1 MTTETVLTE
10 NIATIIDCTAG
21 NLEQAVRNATGDYE
35 SDYDI
40 DKATT
45 IYAKQMEQQLAPLGV
60 TSVLYSGEVRCKV
73 NAEIDQDKVVEIVK
87 GIDLADILD
96 DCTIA

>member
-10 NIATIIDCTAG
+10 NIANIIDRTAG
-21 NLEQAVRNATGDYE
+21 NLEQAVRNAIDGYE

-40 DKATT
+40 ERATKL
-45 IYAKQMEQQLAPLGV
+45 YAEEMEKQLAPLGV
-60 TSVLYSGEVRCKV
+60 TSVLYSGEARCKV

-87 GIDLADILD
+87 GIDLGDILD
-96 DCTIA
+96 GCIIA

>member
-10 NIATIIDCTAG
+10 NIANIVDCTAG
-21 NLEQAVRNATGDYE
+21 NLEQAVRDAIDGYE

-40 DKATT
+40 ERATKL
-45 IYAKQMEQQLAPLGV
+45 YAEEMEKQLAPLGV

-73 NAEIDQDKVVEIVK
+73 NAKIDQDKVAEIVK
-87 GIDLADILD
+87 GIDLGDILD
-96 DCTIA
+96 SCIIA

>member
-10 NIATIIDCTAG
+10 NIANIIDPTAG
-21 NLEQAVRNATGDYE
+21 NLEQAVRNAVDGYE

-40 DKATT
+40 EKATWD
-45 IYAKQMEQQLAPLGV
+45 YSKQIENDLAPLGV

-73 NAEIDQDKVVEIVK
+73 NTEIDPDKVAEIVK
-87 GIDLADILD
+87 GIDLGDILD
-96 DCTIA
+96 SCMIA

>member
-10 NIATIIDCTAG
+10 NIANIIDPTAG
-21 NLEQAVRNATGDYE
+21 NLEQAVRNAVDGYE

-40 DKATT
+40 EKATWD
-45 IYAKQMEQQLAPLGV
+45 YSKQIENDLAPLGV

-73 NAEIDQDKVVEIVK
+73 NAEIDPDKVAEIVK
-87 GIDLADILD
+87 GIDLGDILD
-96 DCTIA
+96 SCMIA

>member
-10 NIATIIDCTAG
+10 NIANIIDPTAG
-21 NLEQAVRNATGDYE
+21 NLEQAVRNAIDGYE

-40 DKATT
+40 ERATKL
-45 IYAKQMEQQLAPLGV
+45 YAEEMEKQLAPLGV

-73 NAEIDQDKVVEIVK
+73 NAEIDQDNVAESVK
-87 GIDLADILD
+87 GIDLGDILD
-96 DCTIA
+96 SCIIA